1 MFDREFVIE
10 ILEQI
15 LEASQRVLK
24 RFEPIRS
31 VDSFCF
37 FLSLCSLCL
46 CVRIFFNLFR
56 SA

>member
-1 MFDREFVIE
+1 MFDREFVLE

-24 RFEPIRS
+24 RFEPILS

-37 FLSLCSLCL
+37 FFLCAP
-46 CVRIFFNLFR
+46 FA